1 MRYCFHNS
9 RERNLTMNTQTEATT
24 GLEFHELSHPWGHNQ
39 PVLPGFDELIMYR
52 SVNHA
57 KHGVMSQKFKTV
69 LHTSTHVNAPI
80 HLVQGGKGVGEIDLD
95 RFWGTGVILSIPK
108 QQWGLITADDL
119 EKLNAPIQPSDIV
132 LINTGWHHNYADSQE
147 YFGRAPGLCKTAA
160 QWLVDKQ
167 VKLVG
172 MDTPQIDHPLATSL
186 TAHRNG
192 PTMKRLA
199 GEYKAET
206 GRDAMQ
212 DYPEWI
218 PAHKLLL
225 SENIP
230 TIENVGGDLDK
241 ISGKRCTI
249 HAYPW
254 RWNEGDACVI
264 RLMAICDPS
273 GNYRIE
279 SGLNNE

>member
-1 MRYCFHNS
+1 MPAQK
-9 RERNLTMNTQTEATT
+9 EPAT
-24 GLEFHELSHPWGHNQ
+24 GLEFYELSHPWGHNQ

-69 LHTSTHVNAPI
+69 HHTSTHVNAPI

-95 RFWGTGVILSIPK
+95 RFFGTGVVLSIPK
-108 QQWGLITADDL
+108 QKWELVTAADL
-119 EKLNAPIQPSDIV
+119 EQQAAAVQPGDIV
-132 LINTGWHHNYADSQE
+132 LINTGWHQRYADSQE
-147 YFGRAPGLCKTAA
+147 YFGSAPGLCKSAA

-167 VKLVG
+167 VQLVG
-172 MDTPQIDHPLATSL
+172 VDTPQVDHPLATSL
-186 TAHRNG
+186 GPHRNG

-199 GEYKAET
+199 PQYQAET
-206 GRDAMQ
+206 GRDAKQ

-225 SENIP
+225 SAEIP
-230 TIENVGGDLDK
+230 TIENVGGDLDELN
-241 ISGKRCTI
+241 GRRCTF

-264 RLMAICDPS
+264 RLMAICDPA

-279 SGLNNE
+279 SGNNR